1 MTISKDRVKPSPIPD
16 SWKLSEIFAT
26 GIVLG
31 TYLALMTVVFFA
43 VAFETNFFPVRGSSF
58 HLTIILFQKII
69 ISLCFFHLISR
80 YKFVINRVY

>member
-43 VAFETNFFPVRGSSF
+43 VAFETNFFPVRIFLPLDHYFVSKNY
-58 HLTIILFQKII
+58 HLTI
-69 ISLCFFHLISR
+69 FFPPD
-80 YKFVINRVY
+80 